1 MREYSLVIFEEV
13 LWLLNINFVILSSL
27 KIIKLYEE
35 VDFFMRNMR

>member
-35 VDFFMRNMR
+35 VDFFMRNMK